1 MTDLVQRL
9 RDHAYLTDYPPANAA
24 ADEIEHLRKVE
35 EAARNLLS
43 VKGRHH
49 TEQAYKRLED
59 ALK

>member
-9 RDHAYLTDYPPANAA
+9 RDHTYLTGYPPANAA
-24 ADEIEHLRKVE
+24 ADEIERLRKIE
-35 EAARNLLS
+35 AAARNLLS

-49 TEQAYKRLED
+49 TEQAYKRLEE